1 MTMLVAG
8 DADRQPSAT
17 NLARASAERKRKSVL
32 EVLAPL
38 GVPIMALC
46 IIAYFTFA
54 TPGFLSVGNF
64 TDILSNSALPIIVAV
79 GLTIPLVMG
88 QFDLSIA
95 AVAGVATI
103 IYSQLVAKTG
113 VDPGIAIV
121 ATLAAAAVA
130 GAFNGVMVAYVGL
143 SALVVTIATS
153 SFMNG
158 MQFYVSNN
166 IQIYGG
172 FPESLVAFA
181 RSSLGRLPTLVIV
194 AALVVLGFWI
204 LLEKTLFGRHVKA
217 VGGNAEAARLAGV
230 NVRQTQALGFII
242 CAVVAGVAGVLFANK
257 QAVAYPLSGL
267 DVLLPSY
274 TAAFIGAATF
284 RFGEFNIFGTVV
296 GVLITQITA
305 NGLILLGVP
314 NYSTYI
320 FQGAILLVALIFA
333 RVVALRH
340 AV

>member
-1 MTMLVAG
+1 MLA
-8 DADRQPSAT
+8 ADGAKEQRSAT
-17 NLARASAERKRKSVL
+17 NTARASAEERRKSAL

-46 IIAYFTFA
+46 IIAYFTYA
-54 TPGFLSVGNF
+54 TRGFLSVGNF

-113 VDPGIAIV
+113 VDPSLAIV
-121 ATLAAAAVA
+121 ATLVVAALA
-130 GAFNGVMVAYVGL
+130 GAFNGIMVAYVGL
-143 SALVVTIATS
+143 SALVVTIAMS

-172 FPESLVAFA
+172 FPESLVDFA
-181 RSSLGRLPTLVIV
+181 RSSLGPVPTLVIV
-194 AALVVLGFWI
+194 AALVVVGFWT

-230 NVRQTQALGFII
+230 NVRWTQTAGFIL
-242 CAVVAGVAGVLFANK
+242 CALAAGAAGVLFANK

-284 RFGEFNIFGTVV
+284 RFGEFNILGTVV

-305 NGLILLGVP
+305 DGLILLGVP

-320 FQGAILLVALIFA
+320 FQGAILLVALVFA
-333 RVVALRH
+333 RIVALRH
-340 AV
+340 AP